1 MPSSAPKFERLRCI
15 PRTHSG
21 YDTVMRIGEDFL
33 AFMLT
38 AALAVFAVVGLL
50 SYAVTTLK

>member
-1 MPSSAPKFERLRCI
+1 MRL
-15 PRTHSG
+15 T
-21 YDTVMRIGEDFL
+21 EDFL

-38 AALAVFAVVGLL
+38 AALAVLAVIGLL

>member
-1 MPSSAPKFERLRCI
+1 
-15 PRTHSG
+15 
-21 YDTVMRIGEDFL
+21 MRIGEDFL